1 MPLADLLARAA
12 MLSAPADAT
21 DLTRLRGLLFGRL
34 RATGWVPS
42 GDLRGRPPSLA
53 DSDEA
58 LLAALV
64 RGDAAAFDAL
74 FDRHAAR
81 LNGYA
86 RRRLRL
92 QPADAAD
99 AVQEAFLVL
108 FQKAEAVLAHEPV
121 NVPGFLFG
129 TLRNKAARLLAARSR
144 DAAVGPPDDRE
155 LSLDEGGLTA
165 LLQRETAE
173 RLASLLER
181 ACNPLEQEVVSM
193 GLDDRDGP
201 EIALALGIT
210 PNYVRQLRHRAFGKL
225 RDALA
230 EEEPS

>member
-12 MLSAPADAT
+12 MLAAPSDAT
-21 DLTRLRGLLFGRL
+21 DLAPLRAFLFGRL
-34 RATGWVPS
+34 RASGWAPTGA
-42 GDLRGRPPSLA
+42 LRGRPPGLA

-58 LLAALV
+58 LLVAFV

-81 LNGYA
+81 LNGYV

-92 QPADAAD
+92 EPADAAD

-129 TLRNKAARLLAARSR
+129 TLRNKAVRVLAARSCE
-144 DAAVGPPDDRE
+144 AAEGPPDAQE
-155 LSLDEGGLTA
+155 LSLDEDGLTA
-165 LLQRETAE
+165 LLRRETAE
-173 RLASLLER
+173 RLVSLLER
-181 ACNPLEQEVVSM
+181 TCNPLEQEVVIM

-210 PNYVRQLRHRAFGKL
+210 PNHVRQLRHRALRKL
-225 RDALA
+225 REAL
-230 EEEPS
+230 SQVS

>member
-12 MLSAPADAT
+12 MLSAPSDAT
-21 DLTRLRGLLFGRL
+21 DLARLRALLFGRL
-34 RATGWVPS
+34 RATGWAPS
-42 GDLRGRPPSLA
+42 GDLRGRPPGLV

-58 LLAALV
+58 LLAVLV

-86 RRRLRL
+86 RRRLQL

-99 AVQEAFLVL
+99 AVQEAFLIL

-129 TLRNKAARLLAARSR
+129 TLRNKAAHLMAARSR
-144 DAAVGPPDDRE
+144 EVADGSPDDRE
-155 LSLDEGGLTA
+155 LALDEGGLTA

-173 RLASLLER
+173 KLASLLER

-193 GLDDRDGP
+193 ALDDRDGP

-210 PNYVRQLRHRAFGKL
+210 PNHVRQLRHRALRKL
-225 RDALA
+225 REALA